1 MTTKKPI
8 LFSYFLFLLV
18 FHGSLNQEINDSSFF
33 NDTINNITDES
44 LSVVRTGLNVFDTT
58 LTTVVNG
65 AMTVTDRIRKLLE
78 EFRKY
83 MVTGIPELG
92 LPILDPLTIRK
103 IDINITH
110 KELSLQ
116 GYVEDV
122 RVRHLSKFRLDDLNY
137 DMPTK
142 KLVLNLTFPNLD
154 IDGFYDITINVGQSF
169 TIFGKGPFWIK
180 LYQLSIE
187 TLSDIRVD
195 PMSYPPFYV
204 ASMYLHPKL
213 KKIKNH
219 FYGLM
224 DKQDLEDTFNKA
236 ITRMAPT
243 ALDTLW
249 PEIEPKVSN
258 ILTSVI
264 NRKLQD
270 FRVSRV
276 FGRLFDMFKLNFN
289 QGRIEVSN
297 IH

>member
-1 MTTKKPI
+1 MKVI
-8 LFSYFLFLLV
+8 IMAFLFMTVLCDEKPGLFGSAPLLMNLIRRV
-18 FHGSLNQEINDSSFF
+18 TSS
-33 NDTINNITDES
+33 TIG
-44 LSVVRTGLNVFDTT
+44 VVRTGLNVFDTT